1 MNPVKEEMAK
11 ITNKKH
17 LQGSLADAVRGADV
31 FVGVSAPGVLTKEM
45 VQKLI
50 QRMLRLAALLLLLLE
65 EVIIQ
70 TRSIMYWHFQ
80 ESSAVH
86 LMFTQRKLTMR

>member
-1 MNPVKEEMAK
+1 MAK
-11 ITNKKH
+11 ITKKKH

-45 VQKLI
+45 VQTMAPQAI
-50 QRMLRLAALLLLLLE
+50 VFACANPTPEMAALLLLLLE

-70 TRSIMYWHFQ
+70 TRSIMYCI
-80 ESSAVH
+80 SRN
-86 LMFTQRKLTMR
+86 LPRYI

>member
-45 VQKLI
+45 VQTMAP
-50 QRMLRLAALLLLLLE
+50 QALLS
-65 EVIIQ
+65 IIRIWL
-70 TRSIMYWHFQ
+70 RSLQKEALKSLI
-80 ESSAVH
+80 
-86 LMFTQRKLTMR
+86 LRTI

>member
-31 FVGVSAPGVLTKEM
+31 FVGVSAPEM
-45 VQKLI
+45 CIRDRQT
-50 QRMLRLAALLLLLLE
+50 LL
-65 EVIIQ
+65 
-70 TRSIMYWHFQ
+70 
-80 ESSAVH
+80 
-86 LMFTQRKLTMR
+86 